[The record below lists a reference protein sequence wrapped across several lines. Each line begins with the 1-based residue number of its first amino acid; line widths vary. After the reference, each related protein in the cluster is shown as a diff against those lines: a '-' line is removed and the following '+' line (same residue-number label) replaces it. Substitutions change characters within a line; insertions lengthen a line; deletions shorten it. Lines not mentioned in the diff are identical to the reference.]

1 MTPPR
6 SDLRSPPPESLK
18 GILRVPGGAASG
30 PAQPDPQ
37 RLLGSA
43 RCATLILLALAGAA
57 RADGIYT
64 CTDDRGRKLTSD
76 RPIAECLHKEQL
88 LLNRD
93 GSLRSVIPATLTV
106 EERAEREARER
117 RAAEARAA
125 QFDAVRR
132 DRNLTM
138 RFPNEAAHGKAREAA
153 LDGLR
158 QAIAATEQRLKELA
172 AERAPLVNEAEF
184 YKGRP
189 MPAKLKQQ
197 LDANDAALDAQQNAA
212 ANQTTELDR
221 VNKIYDAELERL
233 RRLWNG
239 APPGSLGP
247 MPAAAPPPAASRP
260 ASRVPRGATGGS
272 AASASASAAS
282 R

>member
-1 MTPPR
+1 MAPH
-6 SDLRSPPPESLK
+6 
-18 GILRVPGGAASG
+18 RVLLLFVLIGATVIA
-30 PAQPDPQ
+30 PAQTNTVTP
-37 RLLGSA
+37 S
-43 RCATLILLALAGAA
+43 
-57 RADGIYT
+57 GIYT

-76 RPIAECLHKEQL
+76 RPIADCSHKEQL

-93 GSLRSVIPATLTV
+93 GSVRSVIPPTLTV

-125 QFDAVRR
+125 QLDGVRR
-132 DRNLTM
+132 DRNLM
-138 RFPNEAAHGKAREAA
+138 IRFPNEAAHGKAREAA

-158 QAIAATEQRLKELA
+158 QAIATTEARTKELA
-172 AERAPLVNEAEF
+172 AERTPLLNEAEF
-184 YKGRP
+184 YKGRT

-197 LDANDAALDAQQNAA
+197 LDANDAALEAQQGAA
-212 ANQTTELDR
+212 ANQTAELER

-247 MPAAAPPPAASRP
+247 MPVAPPPPAASRP
-260 ASRVPRGATGGS
+260 ASRVPRGASGGS
-272 AASASASAAS
+272 AASASASAAG